1 MNYLILPDLA
11 GYFHHAMA
19 SSWGEFIGTT
29 ATCPACAGVV
39 WGVSNT
45 LYFPPGD
52 VCVIHRW
59 VTPNSYR
66 KWHTIEPW
74 YDKCAEYVQWK
85 GNNRSWAAALK
96 WFPDGNGSGIIDE
109 QGKGKLHLWKQKGSI
124 KNYFLVDDQLWKL
137 KKRWVLSIILWDSF
151 NLIEGPELSNL
162 FNLLRSSQVPANKC
176 PCDSRRY
183 LGKQIFQMA
192 VFRLDIRV
200 PVEIPSV
207 GYKLPSNGSLWFR
220 PKLLYWHS
228 SCPMEIP
235 L

>member
-1 MNYLILPDLA
+1 MINVPS
-11 GYFHHAMA
+11 M
-19 SSWGEFIGTT
+19 SSEKGTT
-29 ATCPACAGVV
+29 EAGLQH
-39 WGVSNT
+39 WNDFLMET
-45 LYFPPGD
+45 
-52 VCVIHRW
+52 
-59 VTPNSYR
+59 
-66 KWHTIEPW
+66 
-74 YDKCAEYVQWK
+74 VQESLTSQAK
-85 GNNRSWAAALK
+85 ANY
-96 WFPDGNGSGIIDE
+96 
-109 QGKGKLHLWKQKGSI
+109 LWKQKGSI